1 MAIVSLACL
10 GWGGWVIGDTIRTE
24 RIRASAISSSGQ
36 TTGRALLAD
45 GNGGTA
51 WGVASGLVSSV
62 HGRAGAVTAQT
73 GDYTAAQ
80 VAALALAG
88 GQLTGNV
95 TFSGAQTVDGRDLSV
110 DGTKLDGIATA
121 AIATVQTTGGT
132 LSGAGT
138 AGSPLTVADGAISQ
152 AKLGTLALLLS
163 DMGWLP
169 VTQSWTLTILQTT
182 VDLTEVV
189 QPDFYPFVHC
199 YVDRERW
206 LQVASLP
213 VAFQYEVIE
222 TGGVTQVVLGTAPG
236 IALLVCDYV
245 YEVVP

>member
-1 MAIVSLACL
+1 
-10 GWGGWVIGDTIRTE
+10 
-24 RIRASAISSSGQ
+24 
-36 TTGRALLAD
+36 
-45 GNGGTA
+45 
-51 WGVASGLVSSV
+51 
-62 HGRAGAVTAQT
+62 
-73 GDYTAAQ
+73 
-80 VAALALAG
+80 
-88 GQLTGNV
+88 
-95 TFSGAQTVDGRDLSV
+95 
-110 DGTKLDGIATA
+110 
-121 AIATVQTTGGT
+121 
-132 LSGAGT
+132 
-138 AGSPLTVADGAISQ
+138 
-152 AKLGTLALLLS
+152 
-163 DMGWLP
+163 MGWLP

-189 QPDFYPFVHC
+189 QPDFYPFGHC